1 MPEDMS
7 DRMPEDMPD
16 RMPEDLPD
24 RMPEDMPDHMPE
36 DMPDRMPNKMSE
48 DMSDRMPEDLP
59 VRKCI
64 NVMVGITRS
73 KVITCHRRDFFSNRS
88 RHTYDV
94 FRSLMSLQQTEINQ
108 QLGFFNLTGEPAFG
122 ALAHANLGKSK
133 IACLWG
139 TIGGLCAVRP
149 ENHDL
154 RLQWLK
160 YLKVAHILSDQSWS
174 YWTSSC

>member
-1 MPEDMS
+1 
-7 DRMPEDMPD
+7 
-16 RMPEDLPD
+16 
-24 RMPEDMPDHMPE
+24 
-36 DMPDRMPNKMSE
+36 
-48 DMSDRMPEDLP
+48 
-59 VRKCI
+59 
-64 NVMVGITRS
+64 
-73 KVITCHRRDFFSNRS
+73 
-88 RHTYDV
+88 
-94 FRSLMSLQQTEINQ
+94 MSLQQTEIHQ
-108 QLGFFNLTGEPAFG
+108 QLGFFNLTGESASG